1 MYLYNTIIIF
11 FFLVKQYDNYACY
24 VIVKRDSL
32 IFWSAISYDINIL
45 CITINYPTTTK
56 METIS

>member
-1 MYLYNTIIIF
+1 MAAWHHVLT
-11 FFLVKQYDNYACY
+11 QYDDYTCY

-32 IFWSAISYDINIL
+32 IFCSAISYDKNIL
-45 CITINYPTTTK
+45 CIIINYPTTSK

>member
-1 MYLYNTIIIF
+1 MFSFVMASWHHVLI
-11 FFLVKQYDNYACY
+11 QYDNYACY